1 MEFEFGGFSYKLS
14 HPECINLEAC
24 HSKVKKIIQNLT
36 LNGRGP

>member
-24 HSKVKKIIQNLT
+24 HSNVKKLNQNLT